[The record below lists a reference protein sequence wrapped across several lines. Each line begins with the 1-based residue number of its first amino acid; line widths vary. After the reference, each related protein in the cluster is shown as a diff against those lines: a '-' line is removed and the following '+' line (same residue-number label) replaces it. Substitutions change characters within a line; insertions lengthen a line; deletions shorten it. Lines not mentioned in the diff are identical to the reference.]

1 MVVAIITFF
10 AMNCFNDSVGENPN
24 LCSSV
29 SCTTEQKKKKKK
41 KTNII
46 VPIVAS
52 VGGLFLLFAAAGIF
66 WIIKKTKEREGKT
79 NTSTTNQG

>member
-24 LCSSV
+24 LFSSV
-29 SCTTEQKKKKKK
+29 SCTTEQKKK

-52 VGGLFLLFAAAGIF
+52 VGGLFLLLAAVGIF

>member
-1 MVVAIITFF
+1 MVAAILSFF
-10 AMNCFNDSVGENPN
+10 AVNCFNDSVGENPN

-29 SCTTEQKKKKKK
+29 SCTTEQKKKK
-41 KTNII
+41 TNII

-52 VGGLFLLFAAAGIF
+52 VGGLFLLLAAAGIF

>member
-24 LCSSV
+24 LFSSV
-29 SCTTEQKKKKKK
+29 SCTTEQKKK

-52 VGGLFLLFAAAGIF
+52 VGGLFLLLAAAVSFG
-66 WIIKKTKEREGKT
+66 
-79 NTSTTNQG
+79 

>member
-24 LCSSV
+24 LFSSV
-29 SCTTEQKKKKKK
+29 SCTTEQKKK

-52 VGGLFLLFAAAGIF
+52 VGGLFLLLAAAGIF

>member
-29 SCTTEQKKKKKK
+29 SCTTEQKKKK
-41 KTNII
+41 TNNI

-52 VGGLFLLFAAAGIF
+52 VGGLFLLLAAAGIF

>member
-41 KTNII
+41 TNII

-52 VGGLFLLFAAAGIF
+52 VGGLFLLLAAVGIF

>member
-24 LCSSV
+24 LFSSV

-52 VGGLFLLFAAAGIF
+52 VGGLFLLLAAAGIF

>member
-1 MVVAIITFF
+1 M
-10 AMNCFNDSVGENPN
+10 GENPN

-29 SCTTEQKKKKKK
+29 SCTTEQKKK

-52 VGGLFLLFAAAGIF
+52 VGGLFLLLAAVGIF

-79 NTSTTNQG
+79 NTSTTIQG